1 MYAVCVVYALCSRDF
16 VARNPQG
23 SSARWIGFINQTLER
38 CICVWVILVENTIA
52 VGFRVCQCILEFGMR
67 FTSIRIYI
75 QLAIYLTFFRIS
87 AGIAQSV
94 LLKFFPRLLKLSR
107 FFVTYK
113 KMYYEMH
120 TVTLLRRYFAR
131 VSTIFSNLKFCISGF
146 YIVQLECKICGMHF
160 S

>member
-1 MYAVCVVYALCSRDF
+1 MRYALYMHYAVEISSPAIHKDLPLDGSDLSIRYSNVVFACGY
-16 VARNPQG
+16 
-23 SSARWIGFINQTLER
+23 
-38 CICVWVILVENTIA
+38 ILVENTIA
-52 VGFRVCQCILEFGMR
+52 VGFRQCILEFGMR

-94 LLKFFPRLLKLSR
+94 LLKFFPRLLKLPR

-146 YIVQLECKICGMHF
+146 YIVRLECKLWNAF
-160 S
+160 